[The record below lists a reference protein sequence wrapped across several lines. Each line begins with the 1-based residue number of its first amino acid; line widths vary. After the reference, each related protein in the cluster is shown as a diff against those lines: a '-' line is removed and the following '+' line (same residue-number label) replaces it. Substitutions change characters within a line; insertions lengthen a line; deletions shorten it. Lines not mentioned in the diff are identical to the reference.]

1 MTERGT
7 VLRMTAHWSDRS
19 TNIWQSI
26 VVNDHAIS
34 MASLGSVR
42 SENSQASVQDID
54 QKLEENAEQ
63 QRVLVGLMT
72 KGYLGPAN
80 YRKSNND
87 LIHEAEH
94 LKRYKESLINILD
107 NGSQHIR
114 KVGELLQFTPK
125 ADMLTQYDGDLFS
138 RFVKRIVVRSRTE
151 ISFEL
156 ECGLTLSER
165 LVK

>member
-1 MTERGT
+1 
-7 VLRMTAHWSDRS
+7 
-19 TNIWQSI
+19 
-26 VVNDHAIS
+26 
-34 MASLGSVR
+34 
-42 SENSQASVQDID
+42 
-54 QKLEENAEQ
+54 
-63 QRVLVGLMT
+63 MT

-114 KVGELLQFTPK
+114 KVGELLQFTSK
-125 ADMLTQYDGDLFS
+125 AEMLAQFDGDLFS
-138 RFVKRIVVRSRTE
+138 RFVKRIVVQSRTE
-151 ISFEL
+151 IRFEL